1 MSATAERTRDSDSE
15 NRPTTGRSIREGCVE
30 LRPGADGVRPGISQV
45 RWNDRTIEL
54 KSESLF
60 GNDAGKD
67 PELRRRTF
75 GLIERLFRHESLR
88 SLECDRKGGRLILRL
103 FDDSAETLEVMRQL
117 CRNLISEN
125 ETPHQAPVLLRQ
137 EAPAESF
144 ELHRYGRLLTS
155 WRILERG
162 PESLT
167 LELPRFEISSQRIEL
182 ARDAIAHVEGVSD
195 VLADSRLGQL
205 RVEAISGRPFDEEEL
220 LRTLE
225 RLEGQDPLSLA
236 DRRFPRADLRLPA
249 IAVGLAA
256 TAQWVSPMTW
266 PLAAALIVWLNLP
279 MLRRGI
285 AELRKGILGLPILTV
300 LIVTGTLI
308 GGALFAAAL
317 MTLTSRF
324 WQNRYFAMLALAQS
338 EWLGQLSLVEGTA
351 VRCLPL
357 GNFEVVRVDRIRPG
371 DVIEIKAPESI
382 PADGDWIDGEGE
394 VVQAF
399 GETVVGRVSE
409 GDVTFRLY
417 AGGWLR
423 EGKIRM
429 RVSATG
435 ENTRARRVRHEI
447 LKSTG
452 VLKGKSTVNEHG
464 ESFAEKTVVPSL
476 ALAGLGLATAGLS
489 EAVAVLRP
497 DYGMAVGIGEGLE
510 RLKLGAEALHEGFLV
525 RDSAKVAHLRSID
538 LWLVEPGSLDDR
550 SRDRILRSAAI
561 AEIRSPSWI
570 ELTTIQGNTTLRGFA
585 GLNDDSGRERLLKA
599 LRSSGVRKIG
609 WIGDAEAFPRTA
621 SAVDIAFSS
630 NTDFESAHPAAAVVN
645 LVSGRDPNWG
655 RIFELLE
662 VTGSESRGLRLRALA
677 PNVAAVSGALFMG
690 FDSLAAVIL
699 TNFGIFSV
707 HRKVRNS
714 DIAAKRNGI
723 DRGEA
728 KPFERNG
735 HA

>member
-1 MSATAERTRDSDSE
+1 M
-15 NRPTTGRSIREGCVE
+15 
-30 LRPGADGVRPGISQV
+30 
-45 RWNDRTIEL
+45 
-54 KSESLF
+54 
-60 GNDAGKD
+60 
-67 PELRRRTF
+67 
-75 GLIERLFRHESLR
+75 
-88 SLECDRKGGRLILRL
+88 LRL
-103 FDDSAETLEVMRQL
+103 YDDFADTVDVMRQL
-117 CRNLISEN
+117 CRILSSEN
-125 ETPHQAPVLLRQ
+125 DLPHLTPVLLRQ
-137 EAPAESF
+137 EVPAESF

-155 WRILERG
+155 WRILEHG

-167 LELPRFEISSQRIEL
+167 LENPRFESSSQRIEL

-205 RVEAISGRPFDEEEL
+205 RVEAIPGRPFDEEVL

-256 TAQWVSPMTW
+256 VAQWVSPMSW
-266 PLAAALIVWLNLP
+266 PLAAVLIVWLNLP

-324 WQNRYFAMLALAQS
+324 WQNRYFSMLALAQS
-338 EWLGQLSLVEGTA
+338 EWLGQLSFVEGTA
-351 VRCLPL
+351 VRCLPF
-357 GNFEVVRVDRIRPG
+357 GSFEVIRVDRIRQG

-399 GETVVGRVSE
+399 GETIVGRVSE
-409 GDVTFRLY
+409 GDVTFRLF

-429 RVSATG
+429 RVAATG
-435 ENTRARRVRHEI
+435 ENTRARRVRQEI

-464 ESFAEKTVVPSL
+464 DSFAQKTVVPSL
-476 ALAGLGLATAGLS
+476 AIAGLGLATAGLS

-497 DYGMAVGIGEGLE
+497 DYGMGVGMGEGLQQ
-510 RLKLGAEALHEGFLV
+510 LKLGAEALHEGFLV
-525 RDSAKVAHLRSID
+525 RDSAKVANLRTID
-538 LWLVEPGSLDDR
+538 LWLVESGSLDDR
-550 SRDRILRSAAI
+550 SRAIILRCAAI
-561 AEIRSPSWI
+561 AEICGPSWI
-570 ELTTIQGNTTLRGFA
+570 ELITSRETSTLRGFA
-585 GLNDDSGRERLLKA
+585 SLNDDSGRERLIRA
-599 LRSSGVRKIG
+599 LRKSGVRKIG

-621 SAVDIAFSS
+621 SAVDTAFST

-662 VTGSESRGLRLRALA
+662 NSRDESLGLRLRALA

-699 TNFGIFSV
+699 TNLGIFSV
-707 HRKVRNS
+707 HRKVRKS
-714 DIAAKRNGI
+714 DITANRNGI